1 MKELIKAQQKGH
13 ETKLKQEF
21 LDVRVLS
28 IRKLRT

>member
-21 LDVRVLS
+21 PKVREHS
-28 IRKLRT
+28 GWI